1 MQCGWIL
8 ARPVL
13 WCWFVVEGGRS
24 GSWVGSCYCYSTHVT
39 YVTAFGKLLAF
50 GCFDDVDVGVLS
62 HKVHT
67 LW

>member
-1 MQCGWIL
+1 M
-8 ARPVL
+8 
-13 WCWFVVEGGRS
+13 E
-24 GSWVGSCYCYSTHVT
+24 VGLEAATACYSTHVT

>member
-1 MQCGWIL
+1 
-8 ARPVL
+8 
-13 WCWFVVEGGRS
+13 VE
-24 GSWVGSCYCYSTHVT
+24 VGLEAATATVHIHVT